1 MSGIAKK
8 SQKLGITNLHFAD
21 VNFGMYPQDRLF
33 CEMLVETKKKYN
45 WPLRVMSATGKN
57 SKMRVIEIT
66 NILGEMFPVSM
77 SVQSMDENVLK
88 NIKRENIKLD
98 HMIGINKYVKS
109 TGRISK
115 AELIIGLPG
124 ETKKTFVDGINSL
137 LNSDSSSIT
146 IYTLMMLYGTEFK
159 NPDYRNKFKYEG
171 KFRIVPFN
179 FGEYD
184 GKKVIDYEEVGVAN
198 KDFSFE
204 DYLYTRVLALFVES
218 LYNGNPFYE
227 FFKYAQHFG
236 IEPATLLGAL
246 YENISNS
253 SKGVQKLVNEF
264 TNETKSELWDSEKSL
279 LEHYQKDEN
288 YLRLK
293 NGEVGGNLIYKYKSK
308 SLIELGSDWIDFLEK
323 QVFKMVVAKQANINS
338 TEIIRLEVSEI
349 AQFCRLKINS
359 LFSPN
364 AKMDPVEGSFKFD
377 LLKWLDDQGENKR
390 LSEYKFSSGNEKMV
404 FEYTKDQKLIMDD
417 MFKRY
422 GKNINGISRIVTR
435 LSNLQNQ
442 FRKVRSENDNY
453 PRSIYKKI
461 GESFTKYALSG

>member
-1 MSGIAKK
+1 M
-8 SQKLGITNLHFAD
+8 N
-21 VNFGMYPQDRLF
+21 
-33 CEMLVETKKKYN
+33 
-45 WPLRVMSATGKN
+45 
-57 SKMRVIEIT
+57 
-66 NILGEMFPVSM
+66 
-77 SVQSMDENVLK
+77 
-88 NIKRENIKLD
+88 
-98 HMIGINKYVKS
+98 
-109 TGRISK
+109 
-115 AELIIGLPG
+115 
-124 ETKKTFVDGINSL
+124 
-137 LNSDSSSIT
+137 
-146 IYTLMMLYGTEFK
+146 
-159 NPDYRNKFKYEG
+159 EG